1 MLKICG
7 KSVIKPLLIIYNKCP
22 EKGCF
27 PNEWKKA
34 NFVLVH
40 KKNDKQLL
48 KNYRP
53 ISLLP
58 ICGKVLE
65 RILYNSMFEFFIQNN
80 LITPNQSGFKTGDS
94 CINQLISITHEI
106 YKSFDDGY
114 EVRGVFL
121 DISKAFDKVWHQGLH
136 YKLRQNGIS
145 GELLNILTDFLDNR
159 TQRVI
164 LNGQYSSWAKV
175 EAGVPQG
182 SILGPLLFLIYI
194 NDLFH
199 ILASNPKLLL
209 ATPHSSLLLKMLMPQ
224 ILT

>member
-1 MLKICG
+1 
-7 KSVIKPLLIIYNKCP
+7 
-22 EKGCF
+22 
-27 PNEWKKA
+27 
-34 NFVLVH
+34 
-40 KKNDKQLL
+40 
-48 KNYRP
+48 
-53 ISLLP
+53 
-58 ICGKVLE
+58 
-65 RILYNSMFEFFIQNN
+65 MFEFFIQNN

-94 CINQLISITHEI
+94 CINQLISITHKI

-136 YKLRQNGIS
+136 YKLRQKGIS
-145 GELLNILTDFLDNR
+145 GELLNILTDFLDNI

-194 NDLFH
+194 NGLSEN
-199 ILASNPKLLL
+199 LASS
-209 ATPHSSLLLKMLMPQ
+209 SSL
-224 ILT
+224 